1 MSMTKLVAL
10 YRTPPDPAA
19 FDRHFTEIH
28 LPLLKQ
34 FPGLRSLDVLHI
46 KGAPIGESK
55 YHLLVEAGF
64 DTRDAMDK
72 ALSSKEG
79 KAVARDLM
87 MSGADLVTIFH
98 GETLA

>member
-1 MSMTKLVAL
+1 MNMVKLVAL
-10 YRTPPDPAA
+10 YRTPPNPAE
-19 FDRHFTEIH
+19 FDRHFTEVH

-34 FPGLRSLDVLHI
+34 FPGLRSLDVLHVT
-46 KGAPIGESK
+46 GAPIGESK
-55 YHLLVEAGF
+55 YHLMVEAGF
-64 DTRDAMDK
+64 DSRDAMDK
-72 ALSSKEG
+72 ALASKEG